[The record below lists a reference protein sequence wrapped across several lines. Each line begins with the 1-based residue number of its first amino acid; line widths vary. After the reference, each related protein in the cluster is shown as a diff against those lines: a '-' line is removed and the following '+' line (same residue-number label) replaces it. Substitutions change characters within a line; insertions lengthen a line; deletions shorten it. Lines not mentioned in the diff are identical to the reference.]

1 MLRRLA
7 QIGGFKQ
14 RRAPCLSRW
23 LGFRYANRLRTQTYG
38 HWAAR
43 AWRGTRRYRHKER
56 ATAEIYLQEVVP
68 ADNAAGK
75 KICFSYELCDEP
87 AARVAIN
94 LGRCSNLKQ
103 LAGIQNCYPVCDR
116 ERFLLIVRYIDGRQ
130 IELTANALDF
140 PAHFQAQF
148 RVEV

>member
-7 QIGGFKQ
+7 QIGGVKQ

-23 LGFRYANRLRTQTYG
+23 LGFRYANCLRTQTYG
-38 HWAAR
+38 DWAAR
-43 AWRGTRRYRHKER
+43 TWRGARRCQHKER
-56 ATAEIYLQEVVP
+56 ATAEIDFQKVVP

-94 LGRCSNLKQ
+94 LGRCSNRSSLPESKI
-103 LAGIQNCYPVCDR
+103 AIR
-116 ERFLLIVRYIDGRQ
+116 SA
-130 IELTANALDF
+130 IESAS
-140 PAHFQAQF
+140 
-148 RVEV
+148 